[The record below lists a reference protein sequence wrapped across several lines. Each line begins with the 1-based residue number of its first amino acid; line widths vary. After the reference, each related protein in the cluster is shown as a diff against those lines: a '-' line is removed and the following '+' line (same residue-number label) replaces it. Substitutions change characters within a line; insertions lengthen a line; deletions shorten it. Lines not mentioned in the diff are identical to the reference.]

1 MKQRKPNKLGDPVR
15 AARLE
20 NIQKQLHA
28 LVDEYEVSYF
38 CLVITPTIIEDAG
51 ELDLIK
57 EEEVFLAGHGP
68 KEHLLNTM
76 TRQLENIDDGCG
88 KQKGVKR

>member
-1 MKQRKPNKLGDPVR
+1 MKQGKSNKLKDPER

-20 NIQKQLHA
+20 HIRKQLHA
-28 LVDEYEVSYF
+28 LVDEYQVSYF
-38 CLVITPTIIEDAG
+38 CLVITPTIVEDAG

-76 TRQLENIDDGCG
+76 TQQLANIDDGCG
-88 KQKGVKR
+88 KQKGARK

>member
-1 MKQRKPNKLGDPVR
+1 MR
-15 AARLE
+15 AEQLE
-20 NIQKQLHA
+20 KIRKQLQA
-28 LVDEYEVSYF
+28 LVHEYEVSYF

-57 EEEVFLAGHGP
+57 EEEIFLAGHGP

-76 TRQLENIDDGCG
+76 TSQLENIDDGCG
-88 KQKGVKR
+88 KQKGAKK